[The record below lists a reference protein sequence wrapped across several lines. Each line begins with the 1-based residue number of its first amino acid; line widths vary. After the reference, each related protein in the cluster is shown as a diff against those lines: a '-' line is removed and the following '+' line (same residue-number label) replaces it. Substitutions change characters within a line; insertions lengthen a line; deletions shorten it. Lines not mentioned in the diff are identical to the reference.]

1 MQTPCTN
8 MSAFEE
14 NGDGGGGFGTY
25 NFGGGSDDNSSPHFS
40 NAIAPPNGGGYQF
53 SSPPP
58 IQQYQFSSNPA
69 TDVAVRLALQH
80 QQQIM
85 RGTQAAATYAIDNR
99 DVISEQAMVH
109 SAGIQQHLAPPTPPH
124 HQLGTPQQGIQRP
137 LDWQTPHNDRT
148 GRAGV
153 PTQYEL
159 QERWSK
165 ALREEERLK
174 KLAGDVEAKERSV
187 SGAIRR
193 LTPNF
198 PRKFLC
204 MSPVVHHDIEF
215 DIQADRQ
222 TFMKITYGQWWATV
236 AMLSLNFIMC
246 LIVLLLPNKN
256 ADVDGDAKSTSQ
268 HVGLA
273 AGYLLGIPMSF
284 VVWYWQ
290 VYKACMLRKSATYVA
305 AFVGLV
311 VGFLF
316 AAFMAIGLV
325 GLGGTGILFAIH
337 VSDAKGSG
345 AAVPVIIL
353 CCCWIAQCCMFAFIM
368 FRLRQYYYADGAS
381 LEEAKRQVAAG
392 AARTYAQ
399 NI

>member
-1 MQTPCTN
+1 
-8 MSAFEE
+8 MSAFDESE
-14 NGDGGGGFGTY
+14 GNGGFGSY
-25 NFGGGSDDNSSPHFS
+25 DFSKSGDDSASPHFS
-40 NAIAPPNGGGYQF
+40 TAVAPGGVYQLATAP
-53 SSPPP
+53 SE
-58 IQQYQFSSNPA
+58 QQYQFSSNPA
-69 TDVAVRLALQH
+69 TDVAVRLAMQH

-85 RGTQAAATYAIDNR
+85 RGTQVAAAYAIENR
-99 DVISEQAMVH
+99 DVIAEQAMMH
-109 SAGIQQHLAPPTPPH
+109 GPGIQQAITQNGP
-124 HQLGTPQQGIQRP
+124 GTQRP
-137 LDWQTPHNDRT
+137 LDWQSPQNHQG
-148 GRAGV
+148 GRSGV
-153 PTQYEL
+153 PSQYEL
-159 QERWSK
+159 QERWNR
-165 ALREEERLK
+165 ALQEEERLR
-174 KLAGDVEAKERSV
+174 KLAGEVEAKERSV

-198 PRKFLC
+198 PRKVLC
-204 MSPVVHHDIEF
+204 LSPVVHHDIEF
-215 DIQADRQ
+215 DIPEDRRK
-222 TFMKITYGQWWATV
+222 FMKITYGQWWATV

-256 ADVDGDAKSTSQ
+256 EDVDGNAKSTSQ

-305 AFVGLV
+305 AFVGLAIA
-311 VGFLF
+311 FLF

-325 GLGGTGILFAIH
+325 GLGGTGILFAVH

-353 CCCWIAQCCMFAFIM
+353 CCCWIAQCCLFAYLM
-368 FRLRQYYYADGAS
+368 FRLRQYYKADGAS

-392 AARTYAQ
+392 AARSYSQ